1 MPCSTMAISATCNQF
16 SASVIH
22 DVWIWLVSRRSK
34 QPLIMAAAVE
44 GPLQRSSAKSNSN
57 SSNLLHVKM
66 LSAAGLDCTPLG
78 LRRDARGSPLRVC
91 QHQRT
96 SDREGG
102 GNLGPIPIF
111 ADVPT
116 SFIYMLRKLGP
127 RGEAGFYYVSSFSGT
142 CDQLHT
148 FSTTYNPRPLTS
160 PCSLSHTH
168 SPTHTRAHTG
178 QHCTSPNFETSP
190 LKFSSR
196 TVRTAPDAT
205 VTFPEV
211 PRARFATS

>member
-1 MPCSTMAISATCNQF
+1 MSGISTCYSGPMPCSTMAISATCNQF

-66 LSAAGLDCTPLG
+66 LSAARLDCTPPG
-78 LRRDARGSPLRVC
+78 LRREARVPPLRVC

-102 GNLGPIPIF
+102 GNLGPSPLF
-111 ADVPT
+111 ADVLT
-116 SFIYMLRKLGP
+116 SFIYMLR
-127 RGEAGFYYVSSFSGT
+127 
-142 CDQLHT
+142 
-148 FSTTYNPRPLTS
+148 TTGSKRRSRFL
-160 PCSLSHTH
+160 CSVFFW
-168 SPTHTRAHTG
+168 
-178 QHCTSPNFETSP
+178 NM
-190 LKFSSR
+190 
-196 TVRTAPDAT
+196 
-205 VTFPEV
+205 
-211 PRARFATS
+211 